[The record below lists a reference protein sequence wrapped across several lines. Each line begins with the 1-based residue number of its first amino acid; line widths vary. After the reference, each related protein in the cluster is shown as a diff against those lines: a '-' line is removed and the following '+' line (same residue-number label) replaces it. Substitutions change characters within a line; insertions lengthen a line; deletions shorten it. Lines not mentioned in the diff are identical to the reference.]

1 MDVHHLRYF
10 VEVAHAGTIAAA
22 GRSLAVSASPLSRRI
37 ADLERYMGGPLFVR
51 GGRMLE
57 LTESGSALLP
67 VAERVLADFAEVEAL
82 RARTRR
88 ILRVGLVPRV
98 TEEVTALLE
107 AAVAT
112 GRPHDDVEYE
122 PAPSPVQ
129 NVKVLDGMLDM
140 ATVRVVGR
148 DPRLNR
154 LPLAVQEIH
163 VLVAPMML
171 PLLGAPLRPRDLAG
185 WTLYSSYP
193 VRFSD
198 DLDRFLDEQGVDDVR
213 VLPAADQN
221 ALSVLLQHGRRFTL
235 TAGDGRID
243 HAAPLVRVQL
253 TAPILATTWLVW
265 RRDRSDL
272 QDVIEA
278 VRPALRAP
286 SRTDPVRPAD
296 QIGC

>member
-112 GRPHDDVEYE
+112 GRPDDDVEYE

-163 VLVAPMML
+163 VLVAPVML
-171 PLLGAPLRPRDLAG
+171 PLLGA
-185 WTLYSSYP
+185 P

-198 DLDRFLDEQGVDDVR
+198 DLDRFLDEQGVNDVR

-235 TAGDGRID
+235 TAGDGPID